1 VLLTSGYFVCGLQTM
16 FIGTHFPNM
25 LTSLEVDTTVAAW
38 SLSLIGAFNIIGTFT
53 WGAMGGKFRQKYLL
67 CWLYSLRSL
76 IMIAFILM
84 PISSTS
90 VIVFSAVMGLLWL
103 GTVPLTGS
111 IVAQVFGLKNMG
123 MLFGFAF
130 VAHQLG
136 SFIGIY
142 AAGYFFDLFGN
153 YNAVWWAAIVMGLV
167 ASLMNYPI
175 NDKPIERE
183 TLVEGA

>member
-1 VLLTSGYFVCGLQTM
+1 MVV
-16 FIGTHFPNM
+16 
-25 LTSLEVDTTVAAW
+25 
-38 SLSLIGAFNIIGTFT
+38 
-53 WGAMGGKFRQKYLL
+53 
-67 CWLYSLRSL
+67 
-76 IMIAFILM
+76 FILLPPTTM
-84 PISSTS
+84 S
-90 VIVFSAVMGLLWL
+90 VIFFSAFMGILWL

-111 IVAQVFGLKNMG
+111 IVARIFGLRYMG

-153 YNAVWWAAIVMGLV
+153 YNAVWWAAIIMGFV

-175 NDKPIERE
+175 NDKPIERKAAM
-183 TLVEGA
+183 TAA